1 MPVPDW
7 LSTVD
12 CRLSTP
18 TDYTNPMAEGTRI
31 PDPLQVLFSGEGFAQ
46 RHGVALPFVTVDPE
60 GYPRAALLSFGEVR
74 ARSRRE
80 LVVAVRA
87 GSHTAANLIRR
98 RTAMLYYLGRHC
110 AMWVQ
115 VRAGRG
121 HSSATDP
128 ERQIFP
134 LTVVRVK
141 VDEAGSEEGASLLTG
156 PIFTTAEPDR
166 IFSERLFEE
175 LGREEQ

>member
-1 MPVPDW
+1 MSQP
-7 LSTVD
+7 
-12 CRLSTP
+12 
-18 TDYTNPMAEGTRI
+18 ARI
-31 PDPLQVLFSGEGFAQ
+31 PEQLQLLFSGEGFAQ

-98 RTAMLYYLGRHC
+98 RAAMLYYLGRHC
-110 AMWVQ
+110 AIWVQ
-115 VRAGRG
+115 VRAGQGR
-121 HSSATDP
+121 SSTSDP

-134 LTVVRVK
+134 LSVVRVK
-141 VDEAGSEEGASLLTG
+141 VDEAGPGEEGVSLLTG
-156 PIFTTAEPDR
+156 PIFTAAEPDR
-166 IFSERLFEE
+166 IFSEQLFEE
-175 LGREEQ
+175 LGREEE